1 MRKVIDLENISSN
14 WKISGHIPNNNDGR
28 ARSKYHLKARNLLR
42 QTFPTCQIL
51 EEVPIKV
58 RRAETLYLDFFIPLH
73 DLCIEVHGEQHY
85 RFVKFYHKTKLGFAQ
100 ARKRDKKKV
109 EKGNASREGCGR
121 GGGQRRGVR
130 LHLRALQ
137 EFALSF
143 SMPCYL

>member
-28 ARSKYHLKARNLLR
+28 TRSKYHLKARSLLR

-51 EEVPIKV
+51 EEVPIRI

-73 DLCIEVHGEQHY
+73 DLCVEVHGEQHY
-85 RFVKFYHKTKLGFAQ
+85 RFIKFYHKTKLGFAQ

-109 EKGNASREGCGR
+109 EWCELNSISVIELPFNEGEDVWKKR
-121 GGGQRRGVR
+121 IENR
-130 LHLRALQ
+130 
-137 EFALSF
+137 
-143 SMPCYL
+143 

>member
-28 ARSKYHLKARNLLR
+28 TRSQYHLKARSLLR

-51 EEVPIKV
+51 EEVPIRI

-73 DLCIEVHGEQHY
+73 DLCVEVHGEQHY
-85 RFVKFYHKTKLGFAQ
+85 RFIKFYHKTKLGFAQ

-109 EKGNASREGCGR
+109 EWCELNSISVVELPFNEDEDGWKKRIENR
-121 GGGQRRGVR
+121 
-130 LHLRALQ
+130 
-137 EFALSF
+137 
-143 SMPCYL
+143 

>member
-109 EKGNASREGCGR
+109 EWCELNNI
-121 GGGQRRGVR
+121 GVVELPFNEDENGWKKR
-130 LHLRALQ
+130 IENR
-137 EFALSF
+137 
-143 SMPCYL
+143 